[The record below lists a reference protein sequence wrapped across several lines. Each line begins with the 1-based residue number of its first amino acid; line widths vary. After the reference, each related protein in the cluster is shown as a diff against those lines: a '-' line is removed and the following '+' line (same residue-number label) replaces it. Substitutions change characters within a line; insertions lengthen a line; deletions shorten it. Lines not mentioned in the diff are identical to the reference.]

1 MATTSP
7 PQVSLQD
14 AKSADA
20 NLADR
25 INALFHS
32 HRRPDG
38 RMWTNDEVANGIK

>member
-1 MATTSP
+1 MATSSP
-7 PQVSLQD
+7 PSAPPQD

-25 INALFHS
+25 INALFQS

-38 RMWTNDEVANGIK
+38 RMWT